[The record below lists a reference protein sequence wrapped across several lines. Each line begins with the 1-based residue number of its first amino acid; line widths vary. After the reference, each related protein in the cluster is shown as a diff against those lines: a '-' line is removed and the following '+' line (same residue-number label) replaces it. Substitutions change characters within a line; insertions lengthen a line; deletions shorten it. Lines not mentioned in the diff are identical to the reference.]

1 MGNWTW
7 ARAKCRG
14 VSHVKTDVRCQDAV
28 TCLAPTPGSLV
39 AVVCDGAGSAAF
51 GGEGAS
57 LTCRTI
63 ALKAAD
69 HLRSN
74 TDLPDDEL
82 LLSWTDEVREKLARA
97 SANLD
102 VGRKSF
108 AATLV
113 ATIVTPSSYVSLHIG
128 DGGIVGRDM
137 ASGSWQTV
145 SWPEHGQYASTT
157 YFITDEP
164 KIRMRITRQERN
176 FDAVA
181 VFSDGIERLAL
192 SFSKIEPHGPFFD
205 SMFRAVS
212 ASKAEGCD
220 LDLSRKLAAFLDSP
234 QINARTDD
242 DKSLILAVLR

>member
-1 MGNWTW
+1 MAEWTW

-14 VSHVKTDVRCQDAV
+14 VSHIKTEVRCQDAL

-63 ALKAAD
+63 ARKAAD
-69 HLRSN
+69 HLRTKN
-74 TDLPDDEL
+74 ELPDDEL
-82 LLSWTDEVREKLARA
+82 LWSWTDEVREKLSRA

-113 ATIVTPSSYVSLHIG
+113 ATIVTPGSYVSLHIG
-128 DGGIVGRDM
+128 DGGIVGRDV
-137 ASGSWQTV
+137 ASGTWKTV

-164 KIRMRITRQERN
+164 EIRMRVTRQERS
-176 FDAVA
+176 FDALA
-181 VFSDGIERLAL
+181 IFSDGIERLAL
-192 SFSKIEPHGPFFD
+192 SFSKTEPHGPFFD
-205 SMFRAVS
+205 SMFRAVGS
-212 ASKAEGCD
+212 SKAKGCD
-220 LDLSRKLAAFLDSP
+220 LDLSRKLAGFLDSP
-234 QINARTDD
+234 AINSRTDD
-242 DKSLILAVLR
+242 DKSLILAVLK

>member
-1 MGNWTW
+1 MPEWTW

-14 VSHVKTDVRCQDAV
+14 VSHIKTEVRCQDAV

-57 LTCRTI
+57 LTCRSI
-63 ALKAAD
+63 ARKAAD
-69 HLRSN
+69 HLRAKN
-74 TDLPDDEL
+74 ELPNDEL
-82 LLSWTDEVREKLARA
+82 LWSWTDEVREKLSRA
-97 SANLD
+97 SAKLD

-128 DGGIVGRDM
+128 DGGIVGRNTV
-137 ASGSWQTV
+137 SGNWQTV

-164 KIRMRITRQERN
+164 QVRMRVTRQERN
-176 FDAVA
+176 FDALA
-181 VFSDGIERLAL
+181 IFSDGIERLAL
-192 SFSKIEPHGPFFD
+192 SFSKTEPHGPFFD
-205 SMFRAVS
+205 SMFRAVG
-212 ASKAEGCD
+212 ASKAKGCD
-220 LDLSRKLAAFLDSP
+220 LDLSRKLAGFLDSP
-234 QINARTDD
+234 AINSRTDD
-242 DKSLILAVLR
+242 DKSLILAVLK

>member
-1 MGNWTW
+1 MPEWTW

-14 VSHVKTDVRCQDAV
+14 VSHIKTDVRCQDAV

-57 LTCRTI
+57 LTCRSI
-63 ALKAAD
+63 ARKAAD
-69 HLRSN
+69 HLRAKN
-74 TDLPDDEL
+74 ELPDDEL
-82 LLSWTDEVREKLARA
+82 LWSWTDEVREKLSRA

-113 ATIVTPSSYVSLHIG
+113 ATIVTPTSYVALHIG
-128 DGGIVGRDM
+128 DGAIVCRD
-137 ASGSWQTV
+137 SETGKWQTV
-145 SWPEHGQYASTT
+145 SWPQHGDYASTT

-176 FDAVA
+176 FDALA

-192 SFSKIEPHGPFFD
+192 SFSKTEPHGPFFD
-205 SMFRAVS
+205 SMFRAVG
-212 ASKAEGCD
+212 ASKVKGCD
-220 LDLSRKLAAFLDSP
+220 LDLSRKLASFLDSS

-242 DKSLILAVLR
+242 DKSLILAVLK